1 MKKCTLHRDFGDE
14 NLKHHFIKL
23 IFPPTT
29 VDIERK
35 KCNLKK
41 LKTHLYIL
49 YRGGGT
55 VFGLGKQTVN
65 GFFENENFGPILFS
79 EF

>member
-1 MKKCTLHRDFGDE
+1 MQRFSWAIRFLGASKFVN
-14 NLKHHFIKL
+14 NLFL
-23 IFPPTT
+23 NT
-29 VDIERK
+29 V
-35 KCNLKK
+35 
-41 LKTHLYIL
+41 
-49 YRGGGT
+49 RGGGT